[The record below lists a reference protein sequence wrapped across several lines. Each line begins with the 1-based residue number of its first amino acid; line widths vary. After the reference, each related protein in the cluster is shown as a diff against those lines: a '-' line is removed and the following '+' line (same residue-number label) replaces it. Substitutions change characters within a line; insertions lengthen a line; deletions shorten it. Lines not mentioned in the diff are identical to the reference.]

1 MLCWTLYLFGKGDK
15 NKAVSKVNTNTKAGC
30 AVTKLGE
37 VILLFVTS
45 QRADFQAVPT
55 YFVKSGAS

>member
-1 MLCWTLYLFGKGDK
+1 MFGKGEK

-45 QRADFQAVPT
+45 QGADFQC
-55 YFVKSGAS
+55 

>member
-1 MLCWTLYLFGKGDK
+1 MFGKGEK

-45 QRADFQAVPT
+45 QRADFQC
-55 YFVKSGAS
+55 